1 MKSPVML
8 EKNVRLFFLG
18 SGRIAVP
25 TLETIIHCREIDV
38 VGCAT
43 QPDKPQGRKR
53 ILTPTPVGAW
63 AQENRVLIEK
73 PESVNKAAFID
84 SLRRLHLDVIL
95 VFAFGQILK
104 QPILGMPKHGCINI
118 HASLLPKYRGAS
130 PVNAAIIAGDDTT
143 GISIMLMEKGLDT
156 GPVFE
161 RFETNIP
168 EGSYAPDLQA
178 SLADLAAQNICESVL
193 RIVQGKSETVV
204 QDHEAASYAAKIT
217 KEDGHIIW
225 TRTASEIERRI
236 RAYTPWPGTW
246 FKLNNNNNDRKITI
260 TAASVEEYDNQAAHP
275 SGTILQA
282 DKHGWRIV
290 CGKDLLSIKKLIPQG
305 KREMTA
311 AEFLRG
317 NPIRSHYKD

>member
-1 MKSPVML
+1 ML
-8 EKNVRLFFLG
+8 EKNIRLFFLG
-18 SGRIAVP
+18 SGSIAVP
-25 TLETIIHCREIDV
+25 TLETIISCREINV

-63 AQENRVLIEK
+63 AQENGVLIEK
-73 PESVNKAAFID
+73 PESVNKAVFIN
-84 SLRRLHLDVIL
+84 SLSRLELDVIL

-104 QPILGMPKHGCINI
+104 QPILEVPKHGCINI

-130 PVNAAIIAGDDTT
+130 PLNAAIIEGDDTT

-161 RFETNIP
+161 CFETNIP
-168 EGSYAPDLQA
+168 EGIYAPDLQA
-178 SLADLAAQNICESVL
+178 SLADSAARNIRESL
-193 RIVQGKSETVV
+193 MRIVQGKSKPVV
-204 QDHEAASYAAKIT
+204 QDHKAASYAAKIT

-225 TRTASEIERRI
+225 ANTASEIERRI

-246 FKLNNNNNDRKITI
+246 FMLNNKNNDRKITI
-260 TAASVEEYDNQAAHP
+260 TAASVEEYDNQAAHLP
-275 SGTILQA
+275 GTILQA
-282 DKHGWRIV
+282 DKYGWSIV
-290 CGKDLLSIKKLIPQG
+290 CGKNLLSIEKLIPQG

-311 AEFLRG
+311 VEFLRG
-317 NPIRSHYKD
+317 NPIIS